1 MFEREIQTDDDSRL
15 AAPYADQMHANPY
28 SVRHAEPAEY
38 AAAEAWPPP
47 QRFVRMRSLRALI
60 ACIHAVRGSRI
71 LTKRASASS
80 GRSWASAMQPA
91 KT

>member
-47 QRFVRMRSLRALI
+47 Q
-60 ACIHAVRGSRI
+60 HDP
-71 LTKRASASS
+71 
-80 GRSWASAMQPA
+80 AMCP
-91 KT
+91 